1 MKIRSRPVAINARPA
16 LVEANTRARGGGGG
30 RGGGTPRALGVGLGR
45 GRGAP
50 PAMAARRRRALC
62 IGINYYGTGAQLG
75 GCVNDTKLM
84 SAALRS
90 LGFKPEDIEVLTDEP
105 GRAFSGGG
113 ASVPTRAN
121 IEAACRRL
129 VEGAAAGD
137 SLFFHYSGH
146 GGRSVNYTGAER
158 TG

>member
-1 MKIRSRPVAINARPA
+1 MV
-16 LVEANTRARGGGGG
+16 G